1 MCSEGVGGMSLR
13 THHGMSILLIMLL
26 AVSFSHSAEIYRW
39 TDEKGTVH
47 FTDDVSKI
55 PEQYRD
61 QIRTLEVPQEDV
73 KGTEKIGPSDESAA
87 RVERYLDDI
96 DKKIET
102 KRQLEKT
109 VLELEEELKVS
120 EDRVKE
126 IEEYERENYIYFIP
140 FRDHQTGKFVP
151 VGSPYYDEKVKLERR
166 IQSIRSE
173 LESLYEKL
181 SLLQRSL

>member
-1 MCSEGVGGMSLR
+1 MMFFTVSLA
-13 THHGMSILLIMLL
+13 H
-26 AVSFSHSAEIYRW
+26 AAEIYRW

-61 QIRTLEVPQEDV
+61 QTKKMEVPIEAVKEPLKETKRIGVSEESTDRVQKYLEDFDAKV
-73 KGTEKIGPSDESAA
+73 
-87 RVERYLDDI
+87 
-96 DKKIET
+96 ET

-173 LESLYEKL
+173 LEPLYEKL